1 MLSCPFFSWCCRVF
15 FQTFGWGC
23 CGVAF
28 SSLLLGG
35 VVLSLLLLVLPVCC
49 VSLGGGGFF
58 PLSKWV
64 KWSSRGGVVFQFLP
78 FLVVLLFWWC
88 FFPLLFCLVGSVVLN
103 SLVSQ
108 NTVLNSR
115 TPSVRWCCF
124 SSTSSGWCCRCSFTI
139 WYGTKWNNATRC
151 N

>member
-15 FQTFGWGC
+15 FQSFGWGC

-49 VSLGGGGFF
+49 VSLVGGGFF

-64 KWSSRGGVVFQFLP
+64 KWSSRGGVVLPFLP
-78 FLVVLLFWWC
+78 FLVLLLFWWC
-88 FFPLLFCLVGSVVLN
+88 FFPLLFCLVGGVVLN
-103 SLVSQ
+103 SLVGAFTYSFCSV
-108 NTVLNSR
+108 VLLFLHLLGVVL
-115 TPSVRWCCF
+115 PLLLY
-124 SSTSSGWCCRCSFTI
+124 TI